1 MAGHEA
7 EKGKKEKNFNNE
19 EERILCHSFL
29 HVLLC
34 HDFLIF
40 YMNAKKLDAH
50 SFVFYCF
57 LLKCLNKEMVSL
69 TKNLSN
75 PN

>member
-1 MAGHEA
+1 MG
-7 EKGKKEKNFNNE
+7 KGKEGKNFNSE

-29 HVLLC
+29 HVRLLC

-50 SFVFYCF
+50 SFVFYFF
-57 LLKCLNKEMVSL
+57 LLKCLNKEMVSP